1 MGQVISNFI
10 SYLCGGAKEK
20 ERSSGLNLLTSQPDL
35 ESQSNSGSSSAF
47 HRRGP
52 LIPSA
57 KLDLWGDSCRDL
69 GNTNGALPPF
79 LVVDSN
85 YALDTSLKTSP
96 PIASPC
102 SDVSASV
109 SFHATSPPCLYS
121 SSDSGPT
128 ASWRQEVL
136 FPQPKSNGGFDL
148 FMVTRKVL
156 SEEDDLQI
164 YPPKT
169 DLCIDT
175 SVHDAFHQGLVGTPL
190 SSGSGGT
197 SVGGFEQFVVVDSNV
212 QVEEYDLGGRQ
223 VSPRPQKTKG
233 RKCKGQKK
241 ITEPKKEEE
250 VKLCKQVVVKEKWI
264 KHYSNQHKILLV
276 GEGDF
281 SFSACL
287 ALAFGSATNMIATS
301 LNSVE
306 FLTGNYGKAL
316 DNIRELKVRGCK
328 VMHGVDATKMKYHGM
343 LKQEIFDRIIFNFPH
358 AGFSHNESQES
369 QISRHKKLVR
379 LFLKN
384 AKKLISGEG
393 EIHIS
398 HKSNG
403 FHSQWKLEELASNLG
418 LRTIGKVRFQL
429 ADYPGYNTKYGY
441 GGDKNFNC
449 YPSKTYKFGP

>member
-10 SYLCGGAKEK
+10 SSLCGGSKEK
-20 ERSSGLNLLTSQPDL
+20 ERSSGLKLLISQPDL

-47 HRRGP
+47 HRHSP

-96 PIASPC
+96 PIASPW
-102 SDVSASV
+102 SDASASV
-109 SFHATSPPCLYS
+109 SFHATSPLCLDS

-128 ASWRQEVL
+128 ASWCQKVL
-136 FPQPKSNGGFDL
+136 FPQPKSKGGFDL
-148 FMVTRKVL
+148 FMVSPKIW
-156 SEEDDLQI
+156 SEDDLQI
-164 YPPKT
+164 SPPKI

-175 SVHDAFHQGLVGTPL
+175 SVNDAFHPGLVGTPL
-190 SSGSGGT
+190 SSGSGDA
-197 SVGGFEQFVVVDSNV
+197 SVGGFDQFVVVDSNI

-223 VSPRPQKTKG
+223 VCPHPQKTKG
-233 RKCKGQKK
+233 
-241 ITEPKKEEE
+241 IEPKKEEE
-250 VKLCKQVVVKEKWI
+250 VKLWKQVVVKEKWI

-287 ALAFGSATNMIATS
+287 ALAFGSAANMIATS

-316 DNIRELKVRGCK
+316 DNISELKVRGCK
-328 VMHGVDATKMKYHGM
+328 VMHGVDATKMKCHAM
-343 LKQEIFDRIIFNFPH
+343 LKQKIFDRIIFNFPH
-358 AGFSHNESQES
+358 AGFSQNESQES
-369 QISRHKKLVR
+369 QIRRHQKLVR

-418 LRTIGKVRFQL
+418 LRTIGKVRFRL

-449 YPSKTYKFGP
+449 NPSKTFKFGP